1 MVEEGV
7 FIRNIVYIYVRT
19 YLFISS
25 CLFSTPALVL
35 SFHQT
40 SLSFLC
46 LGITPL
52 DVMAD
57 HHILLVSLPPVS
69 RIQLLSILPSSSSPS
84 SSSSARP
91 LPTFAYPLS
100 RRTAFLFLFNRSAR
114 FFSSLCPFSSSRF
127 LLALFPGTPYPK
139 TNDRVNLWSRYLWA
153 AFSFSSTPGTK
164 FGKLPHND
172 DIHRGKFD

>member
-1 MVEEGV
+1 MREEGV
-7 FIRNIVYIYVRT
+7 FIRNIVYIYIYVRT
-19 YLFISS
+19 SLFISS
-25 CLFSTPALVL
+25 CLFLMLALVL

-40 SLSFLC
+40 SLSFLPRYNP
-46 LGITPL
+46 LGRNGR
-52 DVMAD
+52 
-57 HHILLVSLPPVS
+57 PPYPPRFPPSCV
-69 RIQLLSILPSSSSPS
+69 QLLSILPSSSSPS
-84 SSSSARP
+84 SSSSPRP

-127 LLALFPGTPYPK
+127 LLALFPGTSYPK

-164 FGKLPHND
+164 FGKLPQ
-172 DIHRGKFD
+172 R